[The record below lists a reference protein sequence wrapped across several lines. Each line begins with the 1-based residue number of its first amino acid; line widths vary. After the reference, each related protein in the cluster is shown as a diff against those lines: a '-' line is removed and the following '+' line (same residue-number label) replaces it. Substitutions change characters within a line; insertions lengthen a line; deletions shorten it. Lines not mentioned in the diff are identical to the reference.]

1 MYNMSEFSCF
11 KKVVVSYFSIILNI
25 FGTISIVKIMMII
38 KTINISTKVKA
49 FSFFMPMKFYQYLHR
64 IVILS
69 HSDMFFVLPRYNYLS
84 QVLIM
89 MMVIFLYLIDRLAPE
104 PALYLPKLRIHDYV
118 HLHFSLI
125 N

>member
-49 FSFFMPMKFYQYLHR
+49 FSFFMPMKFYQYLHL

-69 HSDMFFVLPRYNYLS
+69 HSVMFFVLPRYNYLS

-89 MMVIFLYLIDRLAPE
+89 MMLFFIFLIVRLSLE
-104 PALYLPKLRIHDYV
+104 FYLYLTML
-118 HLHFSLI
+118 
-125 N
+125 